1 MILRLEALIP
11 PILGLHCF
19 GFYTATFYFIVY
31 SLVVFILDSCFSFSI
46 WMQLKRHFLAQ
57 TQKHIYTHTKTTN
70 TLNNILKNASIGSF
84 LEITTVCFWDVT
96 IKVNL
101 GIFQILY
108 VFNFVEKNFQ
118 IFSIA
123 VLMTLAWVL

>member
-1 MILRLEALIP
+1 M
-11 PILGLHCF
+11 
-19 GFYTATFYFIVY
+19 
-31 SLVVFILDSCFSFSI
+31 
-46 WMQLKRHFLAQ
+46 
-57 TQKHIYTHTKTTN
+57 
-70 TLNNILKNASIGSF
+70 
-84 LEITTVCFWDVT
+84 
-96 IKVNL
+96 KVNL